1 MKDLNPSQ
9 FWVIFYRTIGILG
22 WLMRMLMARGSQRI
36 TKLRPN
42 TWAET
47 SWYWPAVQHL
57 FRWKIGKDRWW
68 FQPISN
74 FSHWV
79 PSFIEEQ
86 WLTIKHV
93 WNHPPNDH
101 FLSYGQW
108 MGWREQQ
115 ETTCDWTKGS
125 SPCDSMGIV
134 GAMLRLGAHIF
145 SLGIFPSQAFKNRNT
160 FLSSAILLFH
170 ALVWTFLWN
179 MGGAPVNVLWFSLQ
193 PTRTHP
199 SKRWSIGA
207 IEWLKVLG
215 NDDSLHGHISY
226 ISIVDP
232 SIISH
237 ISIRNASTHP
247 EDSEN
252 VHHRDGGGS
261 CAPHVFG

>member
-1 MKDLNPSQ
+1 MVPPSYKLFYTLINYRYIYHKLFGTTMKDLNPSQ

-115 ETTCDWTKGS
+115 ETTCD
-125 SPCDSMGIV
+125 
-134 GAMLRLGAHIF
+134 
-145 SLGIFPSQAFKNRNT
+145 
-160 FLSSAILLFH
+160 
-170 ALVWTFLWN
+170 
-179 MGGAPVNVLWFSLQ
+179 
-193 PTRTHP
+193 
-199 SKRWSIGA
+199 
-207 IEWLKVLG
+207 
-215 NDDSLHGHISY
+215 
-226 ISIVDP
+226 
-232 SIISH
+232 
-237 ISIRNASTHP
+237 
-247 EDSEN
+247 
-252 VHHRDGGGS
+252 
-261 CAPHVFG
+261 